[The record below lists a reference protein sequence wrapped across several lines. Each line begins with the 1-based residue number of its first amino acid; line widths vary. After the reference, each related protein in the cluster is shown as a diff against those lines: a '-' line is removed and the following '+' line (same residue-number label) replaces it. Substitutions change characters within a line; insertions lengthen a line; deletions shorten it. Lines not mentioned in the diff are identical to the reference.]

1 MYCIYICIVYIY
13 VYAVKIYYIM
23 YVLYTIDLIN
33 ICFMAKSSEHFFMT
47 SSSSLPVPAA
57 FRHRFHG
64 AEDRQKQGPG
74 RKKQNKCWEKKPVG
88 THLEI

>member
-1 MYCIYICIVYIY
+1 MYCIYIY

-74 RKKQNKCWEKKPVG
+74 RKKTKQMLGKKNQWEH
-88 THLEI
+88 T